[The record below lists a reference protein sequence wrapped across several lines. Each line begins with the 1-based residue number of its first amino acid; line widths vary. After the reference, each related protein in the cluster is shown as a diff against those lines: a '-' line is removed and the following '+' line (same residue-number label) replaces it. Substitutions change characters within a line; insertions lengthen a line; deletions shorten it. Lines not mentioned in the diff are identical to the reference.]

1 MTLPHR
7 VLLTRL
13 PPCEP
18 HVISLKRTELA
29 FARADEVTVTLSPR
43 PRATPLMPT
52 PSDGKRSPPGYGGPS
67 SPRCALPDIPH
78 TRGGCPAAPSDGG
91 RRGSPPG
98 GYPRSRSRSAARAG
112 GLAVKQRLGIG
123 AGERFRC
130 GGFEQFCGAN
140 GVFLRH
146 LELDATRCI
155 RIKPIRRYQILVE
168 QDARDVF

>member
-1 MTLPHR
+1 MNRNQASRKGFAGQQNNPLFFKDSKRCLGREHIQQHDVTIPHW
-7 VLLTRL
+7 VLLTLL
-13 PPCEP
+13 PPCEL

-29 FARADEVTVTLSPR
+29 CTRAHEVTVTLSPR

-52 PSDGKRSPPGYGGPS
+52 PSGGKRSPPGHGGPS

-112 GLAVKQRLGIG
+112 TADRS
-123 AGERFRC
+123 A
-130 GGFEQFCGAN
+130 
-140 GVFLRH
+140 LRAH
-146 LELDATRCI
+146 T
-155 RIKPIRRYQILVE
+155 
-168 QDARDVF
+168 